1 MKFVVCCVL
10 VIGFVGEFLT
20 ETLKLQKNNIFNN
33 LVSQNC
39 LRFTNNAV
47 HHVDCVELE
56 RGLGAVSNKHEQT
69 GTMWHASNKRVITA
83 YQQKGLDGDGRW

>member
-1 MKFVVCCVL
+1 ML
-10 VIGFVGEFLT
+10 
-20 ETLKLQKNNIFNN
+20 
-33 LVSQNC
+33 
-39 LRFTNNAV
+39 